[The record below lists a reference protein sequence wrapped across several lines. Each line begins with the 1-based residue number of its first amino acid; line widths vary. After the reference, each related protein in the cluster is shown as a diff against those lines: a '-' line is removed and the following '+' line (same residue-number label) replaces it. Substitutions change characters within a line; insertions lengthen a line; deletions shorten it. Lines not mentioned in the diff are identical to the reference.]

1 MQRFESVHELP
12 PWTDACTVVKLNEQ
26 INNNLIIVIHTRPL
40 FFCFVDILNLAH
52 R

>member
-26 INNNLIIVIHTRPL
+26 MNDNLIIVISHAANFLR
-40 FFCFVDILNLAH
+40 FVDILNFAH